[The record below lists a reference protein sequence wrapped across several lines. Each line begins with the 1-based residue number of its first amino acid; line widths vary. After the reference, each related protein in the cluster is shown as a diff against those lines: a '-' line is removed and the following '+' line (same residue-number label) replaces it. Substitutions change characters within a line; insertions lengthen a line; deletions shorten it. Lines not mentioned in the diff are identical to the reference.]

1 MSNIKLDLVGCI
13 SILEHFYYGDL
24 TLCHRHL
31 CLLTNALQLEP
42 GPDLQLRGRMGELF
56 RNVISLSSLAVCVDS
71 NRGWFIPNLL
81 FERVVI
87 DRSFADGFGS
97 GNDDDD
103 NDDDGSESS
112 ERVSR
117 AEESEYGEE
126 EELL

>member
-1 MSNIKLDLVGCI
+1 M
-13 SILEHFYYGDL
+13 SILGHFYYGDL

-56 RNVISLSSLAVCVDS
+56 RNAISLSSLTACVDS
-71 NRGWFIPNLL
+71 NCGWFIPNLL

-87 DRSFADGFGS
+87 NRSVADSTGS
-97 GNDDDD
+97 GHDDDN

-112 ERVSR
+112 EGVSE
-117 AEESEYGEE
+117 AEESEYEE
-126 EELL
+126 EE